1 MIRTLYTDS
10 NWRSR
15 WRVPPLRRSP
25 QKSMEDIRE
34 HGNTTNPTMASRFRG
49 IGIVLAIYAA
59 QLFALNAIRVPLQQ
73 SVILP
78 VIALCIVA
86 AGWLASGLILG
97 ATVMSRSWGG
107 MRFAVGL
114 GAALLLTLLLVVGV
128 IEYLNNLPPTYNGP

>member
-1 MIRTLYTDS
+1 
-10 NWRSR
+10 
-15 WRVPPLRRSP
+15 
-25 QKSMEDIRE
+25 
-34 HGNTTNPTMASRFRG
+34 MAMRLRG

-59 QLFALNAIRVPLQQ
+59 QLIALNAIRIPLQQ

-78 VIALCIVA
+78 VVALCILA

-97 ATVMSRSWGG
+97 ATVMSRSLGG

-114 GAALLLTLLLVVGV
+114 AVALLLSLLLVIGV